1 MSAKPVSRVYSLT
14 SNSLVY
20 APGIVQWAINGAKF
34 ADNRKRMIHIVASTW
49 NIPKFAAEQLLTE
62 KVPYRIV
69 NEAVRFTVAQSKE
82 KVSV

>member
-1 MSAKPVSRVYSLT
+1 MNKPTNRVYSLG

-20 APGIVQWAINGAKF
+20 APGIVQWAINAAKF
-34 ADNRKRMIHIVASTW
+34 PEDRARMVHIVASTW
-49 NIPKFAAEQLLTE
+49 SIPKFAAEQLLTE

-82 KVSV
+82 KASV